1 MTFVGILLT
10 LFTVA
15 MLVDVLTRTESQIQH
30 LPKIAWF
37 IIVLLFPI
45 VGSLVWLLAGRVW
58 GPLPSYTPLGDPS
71 RSADEPTFRTTEQEL
86 AALDAEIA
94 FHEKQARLER
104 LEAEVAEKKRKRGE
118 G

>member
-1 MTFVGILLT
+1 MAIFVIMTLLT
-10 LFTVA
+10 VA
-15 MLVDVLTRTESQIQH
+15 VLVDVLTRPDSHIQH

-37 IIVLLFPI
+37 VIVLLFPI

-58 GPLPSYTPLGDPS
+58 EPLPSYAPLGDPS
-71 RSADEPTFRTTEQEL
+71 RAPAEPSLRTTEQEL

-94 FHEKQARLER
+94 FHEKQARLAR
-104 LEAEVAEKKRKRGE
+104 LEAEVAEKRKRAE

>member
-1 MTFVGILLT
+1 MAFFVIIT
-10 LFTVA
+10 LVTVA
-15 MLVDVLTRTESQIQH
+15 VLVDVITKDDSQIQH
-30 LPKIAWF
+30 LPKIAWI

-58 GPLPSYTPLGDPS
+58 GPLPSFAAPDSAPAASPY
-71 RSADEPTFRTTEQEL
+71 RSTEDEL

-94 FHEKQARLER
+94 FHEKQARLAR
-104 LEAEVAEKKRKRGE
+104 LEAEVAEKRKRAG